1 MNTQLF
7 KETIQKYSHD
17 SDYQKEWYIICSQ
30 NTKTHHHCIC
40 GHNVKR
46 ITYIYNKMTKH
57 IMVVGTTCIK
67 KCGIKQHLKNGILV
81 LTIKNILESNTYIT
95 SSDNIVVIPNVHSIL
110 NDSIQ
115 TQFSKFQEKI
125 TFCISNNIDIDY
137 YDIIA
142 PFRRLLND
150 VCYLVTEYNYDFMIL
165 LKEIEM
171 NVNAMNTTVK
181 HIIIDETKED
191 MSEESLS
198 ESSEDTI
205 HIVETYIDDENPIYI
220 VEKYMEDEEPI
231 IGEQLHINDESVN
244 IELDNIYFT
253 ITEEQCDIFVC
264 TYCDTSFFTQNDYY
278 NHEKTCVDNHSII
291 DSEQNTDELKSES
304 LSEIEGSVDELL
316 YDNNELIIYEPQSV
330 LDKYCNLTTVDLK
343 CEFCIRS
350 IPSYCNCDMRFR
362 LYNLALGIYELKK
375 DVSELSVKISK
386 LLEETQALRLKYCC
400 YGYGTYYIR
409 GSIYHTFYYG
419 K

>member
-7 KETIQKYSHD
+7 KETIQKYSQD
-17 SDYQKEWYIICSQ
+17 SDYQKEWYIICSE
-30 NTKTHHHCIC
+30 NTKIHHHCIC

-57 IMVVGTTCIK
+57 IMIVGTTCIK

-81 LTIKNILESNTYIT
+81 LTIKNILETNTYIT
-95 SSDNIVVIPNVHSIL
+95 SSDNIIVISNFHSIL

-115 TQFSKFQEKI
+115 TRFSEFQEKI
-125 TFCISNNIDIDY
+125 NYCILNNIDIDY

-171 NVNAMNTTVK
+171 NVNAMNDTVK

-205 HIVETYIDDENPIYI
+205 HIVETYIDNENHRHNIDIDIDIDDEKPIHI
-220 VEKYMEDEEPI
+220 IEKYIEDEEPI
-231 IGEQLHINDESVN
+231 IGEQLHINNESVN

-253 ITEEQCDIFVC
+253 ITEEQYDIFVC
-264 TYCDTSFFTQNDYY
+264 SYCDTSFFTQNDKEQ
-278 NHEKTCVDNHSII
+278 HEKTCIDNHSII

-304 LSEIEGSVDELL
+304 LSDIEGSVDERL
-316 YDNNELIIYEPQSV
+316 YDSYELTIYEQQSV
-330 LDKYCNLTTVDLK
+330 LDKYCNATMTDLK
-343 CEFCIRS
+343 CTFCINNLS
-350 IPSYCNCDMRFR
+350 SHCYCDMRFQI
-362 LYNLALGIYELKK
+362 YHLALGIRQLQKDIDEFSLKT
-375 DVSELSVKISK
+375 SK
-386 LLEETQALRLKYCC
+386 LLKETQVLRLKYC
-400 YGYGTYYIR
+400 
-409 GSIYHTFYYG
+409 
-419 K
+419 